1 MQQNVLEIKV
11 QYTTIPVG
19 LICWDPFSGAYEI
32 IHDIYLFFFS
42 FGAAGHGLLIHEV
55 F

>member
-19 LICWDPFSGAYEI
+19 LICFDPFSGACESNLRL
-32 IHDIYLFFFS
+32 LF
-42 FGAAGHGLLIHEV
+42 LQV
-55 F
+55 